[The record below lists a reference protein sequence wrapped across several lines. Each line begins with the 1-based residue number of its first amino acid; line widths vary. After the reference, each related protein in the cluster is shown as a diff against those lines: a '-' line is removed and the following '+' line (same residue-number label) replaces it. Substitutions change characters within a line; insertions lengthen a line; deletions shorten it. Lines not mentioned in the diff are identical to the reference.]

1 MANGSGQAS
10 APGTVADALQLA
22 VMALNSR
29 RPEEAERIAAVAV
42 KANPRDPRA
51 LHILGYALLMQGRG
65 AEAVAPLEAAARLR
79 HDGEIETQ
87 LAVALRQAGRLDDAL
102 ARLRRAVKRRPPY
115 PAAFHEL
122 GCLLSSSKRYDE
134 AIEVFSRGLDVAP
147 MMPELS
153 IQLGYALLQRG
164 SRLEAKAAFARA
176 LGILPASREALYG
189 LAKSEQELGNY
200 AAAAD
205 CFRRCLRISPDP
217 AIWHQLGRCL
227 LRLGQLDAAYDCF
240 RATVRA
246 EPKRLGNVLTSILK
260 APSGRFWLKPSA
272 ARRFLQEAKNGSN
285 TSSA

>member
-1 MANGSGQAS
+1 MADRSGQARVS
-10 APGTVADALQLA
+10 GNAADALQLA
-22 VMALNSR
+22 IVALNSR
-29 RPEEAERIAAVAV
+29 RPDEAERIAAVVV

-65 AEAVAPLEAAARLR
+65 AEAVAPLEAAARAR
-79 HDGEIETQ
+79 HDGEIDTQ

-102 ARLRRAVKRRPPY
+102 ARLKRAVKRRPPY

-122 GCLLSSSKRYDE
+122 GCLLSFSKRYDE
-134 AIEVFSRGLDVAP
+134 AIEVFSRGLGVAP

-153 IQLGYALLQRG
+153 VQLGQALLQRG

-176 LGILPASREALYG
+176 LDILPASREALFG
-189 LAKSEQELGNY
+189 LARSEQELGNY

-205 CFRRCLRISPDP
+205 CFRRCLRIRSDP

-227 LRLGQLDAAYDCF
+227 LRLGELDGAYDCF
-240 RATVRA
+240 RAAVRA
-246 EPKRLGNVLTSILK
+246 EPKRFGNVLTSILK

-272 ARRFLQEAKNGSN
+272 ARRFLQEAKNGSSS
-285 TSSA
+285 SSA